1 MEQEEFRKLL
11 RRYTEGN
18 CRPEEVRLLED
29 MILRNPVAGTWDWD
43 SEEEKVLMGIRIKRA
58 IDDRRFKKERG
69 QRQRWWIGGVAASL
83 LIALS
88 TWLLLQRATEETHDS
103 IRISESSPFPEEGVR
118 LALGD
123 GHVIRLDSV
132 ENGFVQR
139 EGGVAIRKSDDG
151 KLVYA
156 CNDRKKRNSSNT
168 RIPLNTIHVPNGQQF
183 QLTLPDGSII
193 WVNTASKLTYPVDF
207 IGDERMVTLEGEAYF
222 EIAKDKKKPF
232 KVLANGTEILVTGTH
247 FNVSAYPSDARVTTT
262 LVEGGVT
269 VRKNKDQVVLKPG
282 YEALVP
288 DSGSMIERK
297 GNLEQVLAWK
307 NGYFIFD
314 NMDILSVMRSVARWY
329 NVRIE
334 IKGDYSKKRFGGSFP
349 ITATLDELLKDLE
362 TVGKIKFE
370 KNGKEVRVMQ

>member
-1 MEQEEFRKLL
+1 
-11 RRYTEGN
+11 
-18 CRPEEVRLLED
+18 
-29 MILRNPVAGTWDWD
+29 
-43 SEEEKVLMGIRIKRA
+43 
-58 IDDRRFKKERG
+58 
-69 QRQRWWIGGVAASL
+69 
-83 LIALS
+83 
-88 TWLLLQRATEETHDS
+88 
-103 IRISESSPFPEEGVR
+103 
-118 LALGD
+118 
-123 GHVIRLDSV
+123 
-132 ENGFVQR
+132 
-139 EGGVAIRKSDDG
+139 
-151 KLVYA
+151 
-156 CNDRKKRNSSNT
+156 
-168 RIPLNTIHVPNGQQF
+168 PLNTIHVPNGQQF

-329 NVRIE
+329 NVEIE
-334 IKGDYSKKRFGGSFP
+334 VSSIHTNKRFGGSFP
-349 ITATLDELLKDLE
+349 ITASIDELLKDLE
-362 TVGKIKFE
+362 TVGKIRFE
-370 KNGKEVRVMQ
+370 RKGSEVNVM